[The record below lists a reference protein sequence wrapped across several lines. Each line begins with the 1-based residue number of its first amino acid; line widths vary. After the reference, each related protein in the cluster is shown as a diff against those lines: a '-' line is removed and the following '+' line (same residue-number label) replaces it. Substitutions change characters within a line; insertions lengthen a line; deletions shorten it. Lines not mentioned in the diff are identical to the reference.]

1 MSAPPPQ
8 DGTPAAP
15 GAAPANPVEALLRD
29 KRVLVLCGAGGVGK
43 TTVSAAL
50 ALAAAHSGRRA
61 LVLTIDPARR
71 LAEALGIPAHASHPT
86 PVPRDRLA
94 AAGVAAGGEL
104 DAWMLDPAVVFENLI
119 HKLASPDSARAILET
134 RLYRHLTEL
143 VAGMQEYTA
152 AEALYEL
159 SREERYDLIVLDT
172 PPSPSALD
180 FLDAPGRLSGFLDG
194 QIVQLFLP
202 SHGGGLLRRA
212 GRLVG
217 SVFARAFGEQFILDL
232 QTFLSAFSGTF
243 GALRSHTAGVKEL
256 LESAKTAFL
265 LVTSPAEA
273 AVREAL
279 YFRDQI
285 LARSLPFE
293 GFVLNRSLARGRELL
308 HPETFA
314 AEARVAEARDALRKL
329 GIFAERERVQ
339 GDKDAALLERLAALA
354 GPGRFA
360 VAAPHLGDAVD
371 DLPGLLQL
379 AAGLSS

>member
-1 MSAPPPQ
+1 MSAPPWEE
-8 DGTPAAP
+8 TPASQA
-15 GAAPANPVEALLRD
+15 AAPANPVQPLLRD

-50 ALAAAHSGRRA
+50 ALAAAHAGRRA

-71 LAEALGIPAHASHPT
+71 LAEALGIPPHAPHPT

-104 DAWMLDPAVVFENLI
+104 DAWMLDPAVIFENLI
-119 HKLASPDSARAILET
+119 HKLASPESARAILET

-143 VAGMQEYTA
+143 VSGMQEYTA

-159 SREERYDLIVLDT
+159 SREDRYELIVLDT
-172 PPSPSALD
+172 PPSPNALD
-180 FLDAPGRLSGFLDG
+180 FLDAPGRLSGFLDA

-202 SHGGGLLRRA
+202 SQGRGLLRRA

-217 SVFARAFGEQFILDL
+217 SVFARAFGEQFIVDL
-232 QTFLSAFSGTF
+232 QAFLGAFSGMF
-243 GALRSHTAGVKEL
+243 GALRLHTAGVKDL
-256 LESAKTAFL
+256 LQSGKTAFL

-279 YFRDQI
+279 HFRDQI
-285 LARSLPFE
+285 LARSLPFA
-293 GFVLNRSLARGRELL
+293 GFVLNRSLARGRELV
-308 HPETFA
+308 HPDVFM
-314 AEARVAEARDALRKL
+314 AEAPDAEARDALRKL
-329 GIFAERERVQ
+329 GVFAERERAQ
-339 GDKDAALLERLAALA
+339 GDQDTALLARLSSLA

-360 VAAPHLGDAVD
+360 VAAPHLGDAVE

-379 AAGLSS
+379 ASGLSS

>member
-1 MSAPPPQ
+1 MSSTGQA
-8 DGTPAAP
+8 GTAAP
-15 GAAPANPVEALLRD
+15 GAAPPPNPVQPLLLD

-43 TTVSAAL
+43 TTTSAAL
-50 ALAAAHSGRRA
+50 ALAAAHAGRRA

-71 LAEALGIPAHASHPT
+71 LAEALGIPPHAPRPT
-86 PVPRDRLA
+86 AVPRERLD
-94 AAGVAAGGEL
+94 AAGVAHGGGL
-104 DAWMLDPAVVFENLI
+104 DAWMLDPGVVFENLI
-119 HKLASPDSARAILET
+119 RKLASPDSARAILET

-172 PPSPSALD
+172 PPSRSALD

-202 SHGGGLLRRA
+202 SQGGGLLRRA

-217 SVFARAFGEQFILDL
+217 SVFARAFGEQFIVDL
-232 QTFLSAFSGTF
+232 QAFLGAFSGMF
-243 GALRSHTAGVKEL
+243 GALRSHTAGVKAL
-256 LESAKTAFL
+256 LQSEQTAFL

-285 LARSLPFE
+285 LTRSLPFA
-293 GFVLNRSLARGRELL
+293 GFVLNRSLARGGELL
-308 HPETFA
+308 HPDAFA

-329 GIFAERERVQ
+329 GGLAERERAQ
-339 GDKDAALLERLAALA
+339 GEEDAALLERLKALA
-354 GPGRFA
+354 GAGRFA
-360 VAAPHLGDAVD
+360 VAAPHLGDAVE
-371 DLPGLLQL
+371 DLPGLLLL
-379 AAGLSS
+379 AQGLSS